1 MNCLLFLAFISWV
14 GMFDNPASAASWKI
28 PLINYWYASWNRERP
43 SRLVQT
49 VRERCLIY
57 LNMRAGPAAAAAGR
71 EKSMQMIIYDRCRTL
86 PKAQFRSLYNFGR
99 KPVGVESIYQLL
111 ELQSGGCHKCHKC
124 LGILRKSDFS
134 EHRLFGTNPFI
145 SNLEQEWSGFCQKR
159 HKWLGDARRGWL
171 RQLGRPCRIFWLY
184 C

>member
-1 MNCLLFLAFISWV
+1 MFLAFISWV

-111 ELQSGGCHKCHKC
+111 ELQSPV
-124 LGILRKSDFS
+124 
-134 EHRLFGTNPFI
+134 TNVI
-145 SNLEQEWSGFCQKR
+145 NASGFWGNLISQSIANTLV
-159 HKWLGDARRGWL
+159 WLGQIHLSAIWNSEADSVRNVINGWET
-171 RQLGRPCRIFWLY
+171 R
-184 C
+184 

>member
-1 MNCLLFLAFISWV
+1 M
-14 GMFDNPASAASWKI
+14 
-28 PLINYWYASWNRERP
+28 
-43 SRLVQT
+43 VQT

-57 LNMRAGPAAAAAGR
+57 LNMRAGPAAAGR

-134 EHRLFGTNPFI
+134 EHRKYSCLV
-145 SNLEQEWSGFCQKR
+145 
-159 HKWLGDARRGWL
+159 GWL
-171 RQLGRPCRIFWLY
+171 VQIHLSAIWNRSEADSVRNVINGSETRDAGDSDS
-184 C
+184 